1 MFDVRRIE
9 FDGLRALELRTSALR
24 LVVVTS
30 CGPRIAFFGQP
41 DSDNLLY
48 WAPQRH
54 RRGNW
59 DMLGG
64 HRLWTAR
71 PLADE
76 SEESYLPDNLP
87 CRTIEFGEGED
98 LTVIGALD
106 PVNLIRRGLKVRVLD
121 EARLQIDHVAQ
132 NVGEMLWSGSLWAV
146 TCSVP
151 SPQST
156 YCIPLGDGS
165 RWDHVSVTAFDRW
178 AGQGGEGFADA
189 QFTMTRDQYLLRPAG
204 RANKRMLKADAG
216 IVAMH
221 DPKRGVLFAKHA
233 AYDRAGRYPMDS
245 NLALYV
251 AQRNAMVEM
260 ETMGPG
266 ATLKPGEQFQHRE
279 TWTLTRAA
287 PQLPCNALLR
297 GLFA

>member
-1 MFDVRRIE
+1 MFDVQHTT
-9 FDGLRALELRTSALR
+9 FGDYRALELRTDALR

-30 CGPRIAFFGQP
+30 RGPRIAFFGRP
-41 DSDNLLY
+41 DGENLLY
-48 WAPQRH
+48 WAPRRH
-54 RRGNW
+54 RRGDW

-87 CRTIEFGEGED
+87 CRTVESGGD
-98 LTVIGALD
+98 GLTVIGALD
-106 PVNLIRRGLKVRVLD
+106 PVTAIRRGFQVRVL
-121 EARLQIDHVAQ
+121 APNRIQIEHQAQ
-132 NVGEMLWSGSLWAV
+132 NASALLWSGSLWAV

-151 SPQST
+151 TPQST

-165 RWDHVSVTAFDRW
+165 RWDHVRLVAFDRW
-178 AGQGGEGFADA
+178 AGQGGEGFADE
-189 QFTMTRDQYLLRPAG
+189 QFTMTRDQYLLRPLG
-204 RANKRMLKADAG
+204 RVNKRMLKADAG
-216 IVAMH
+216 IIALY
-221 DPKRGVLFAKHA
+221 DPQRDLLFAKHA

-251 AQRNAMVEM
+251 GQHNVMVEM
-260 ETMGPG
+260 ETMG
-266 ATLKPGEQFQHRE
+266 AAVTLKPGEWVRHRE
-279 TWTLTRAA
+279 TWILTKATSIVPR
-287 PQLPCNALLR
+287 NGLLR